1 MRINVFVI
9 SIFVLF
15 LGCKKTEDRPCYK
28 SFGDVVEKEIA
39 LDSVNK
45 FELYKNI
52 KYRFYQDS
60 TKKIVVRG
68 GKNMVNF
75 VDIRTL
81 DYVTSINNL
90 NKCNFLRNSD
100 NLMEVDIHYP
110 TYNSIYAEPTDSI
123 IFMDTLKGDF
133 TKIELRNGGGFL
145 DLTVDMNHISLSVS
159 FGVGSYV
166 VKGRT
171 KYSNLSIQ
179 NMGRGNA
186 LGLTSDFISIYQNSN
201 NDLYANFDS
210 AEVKILYYA
219 NGDVFYSGTPDSLSI
234 SGIGD
239 GEVLPY

>member
-9 SIFVLF
+9 SIFVLL

-100 NLMEVDIHYP
+100 KLMEVDIHYP

-133 TKIELRNGGGFL
+133 TKIELRNGGGVL

-179 NMGRGNA
+179 NMGRGDA
-186 LGLTSDFISIYQNSN
+186 LGLTSNFISIYQNSS
-201 NDLYANFDS
+201 NDLYSNFDS

-234 SGIGD
+234 SGVGD

>member
-1 MRINVFVI
+1 MRLNLYII
-9 SIFVLF
+9 SICVLLF
-15 LGCKKTEDRPCYK
+15 SCKKVEDRPCYK
-28 SFGDVVEKEIA
+28 SFGAVVEKEIP
-39 LDSVNK
+39 LDSVNR

-68 GKNMVNF
+68 GKNMLNF
-75 VDIRTL
+75 IDVQTVDYT
-81 DYVTSINNL
+81 TSINNL
-90 NKCNFLRNSD
+90 NKCNFLRKSD
-100 NLMEVDIHYP
+100 KLIEVDIHYP
-110 TYNSIYAEPTDSI
+110 SYYSIYAEPTDSI
-123 IFMDTLKGDF
+123 VFMDTLKGDF
-133 TKIELRNGGGFL
+133 TKIELRDGGGFL
-145 DLTVDMNHISLSVS
+145 DLTVDLNHISLSVS

-186 LGLTSDFISIYQNSN
+186 LGLTSNFISVYQNSN

-219 NGDVFYSGTPDSLSI
+219 NGDVFYTGTPDSLSI
-234 SGIGD
+234 SGVGD